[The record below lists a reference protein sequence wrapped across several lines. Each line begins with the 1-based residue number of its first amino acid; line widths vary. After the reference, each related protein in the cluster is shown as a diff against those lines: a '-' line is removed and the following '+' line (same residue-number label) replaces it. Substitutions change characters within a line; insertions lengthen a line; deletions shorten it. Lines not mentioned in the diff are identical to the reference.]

1 VTNAKEKKKMMDA
14 ASKHVTIERN
24 ATLAKWKAAAY
35 SRRVTSLRKSPNLTV
50 WKVL

>member
-35 SRRVTSLRKSPNLTV
+35 SRLVTSLRKSPNLTV